1 MPEIMDNLQNIILS
15 TLYFDKS
22 IIRAISESICNCALM
37 LDSKVAMSS
46 RFFIPKLVTKKM
58 LQMGFDEYTIVSI
71 GSGSGSQETIL
82 LEALKNIPKNIRPR
96 FKLVLID
103 TVYKPI
109 DNNSRA
115 VFYPSETYSLDKL
128 ITKYNNIF
136 NLIDITAYKTLEEY
150 EICVQ
155 NFSPTI
161 YYAID
166 AVAVKESLNGMSEKF
181 LKTEI
186 LNKSK
191 NPNNICCL
199 YTKKDLDAK
208 LEEDYFSIE
217 HFDMSSHCQ
226 NQTNSLITTPHKLSK
241 P

>member
-1 MPEIMDNLQNIILS
+1 
-15 TLYFDKS
+15 
-22 IIRAISESICNCALM
+22 M

-82 LEALKNIPKNIRPR
+82 LEALKNIPKNIR
-96 FKLVLID
+96 
-103 TVYKPI
+103 PI